1 VIQITNVL
9 AADPARGGE
18 EAHGLAITAIEREGD
33 PHELVVLAA
42 LAGPLRFFGR
52 VGRQHLSDRMS

>member
-1 VIQITNVL
+1 MIQITNVL

-33 PHELVVLAA
+33 PHELVV
-42 LAGPLRFFGR
+42 
-52 VGRQHLSDRMS
+52 